1 MWHELHATIRAPR
14 FNAEGI
20 MVEEAVAE
28 SISIDGTVLHLDVPL
43 GPVEARRSPLA
54 IIGSQGPIGIAD
66 IRIKPLD
73 TEWSGNDGWTLVEP
87 MDWKMPD
94 GGDAFSLDH
103 ADNVLRGPE
112 EGTLVLCGPLPD
124 DVSIRARIRINE
136 GGRAVLTLGDTS
148 IALNNSVAWNPRT
161 GSINGN
167 EIYTELLAPE
177 LPFSLR
183 IDRRR
188 RGDESSVQVFVN
200 GVLINEWA
208 GPHAVEPS
216 TEVLALTTTNP
227 EARLE
232 IEALQWRP
240 LGQ

>member
-1 MWHELHATIRAPR
+1 
-14 FNAEGI
+14 

-73 TEWSGNDGWTLVEP
+73 TGWSNESAWTSVQPTANLSPWSPRSGTWKSADGT
-87 MDWKMPD
+87 
-94 GGDAFSLDH
+94 
-103 ADNVLRGPE
+103 LRGTGPGMLGFDGQLPE
-112 EGTLVLCGPLPD
+112 
-124 DVSIRARIRINE
+124 DVSIRARLRINE
-136 GGRAVLTLGDTS
+136 GGRAAIELGDTS
-148 IALNNSVAWNPRT
+148 VAINNSVAWNPRT

-177 LPFSLR
+177 LLFSLR

-216 TEVLALTTTNP
+216 TEVLALTITNP